1 MENMKIY
8 EAVRKVPDSA
18 KKNISA
24 GRLKGMT
31 DINPMWRIKALT
43 EQFGPCGIGWKV
55 EVSRTWQDQGADGVV
70 TVYVQ
75 LLLYVKFNDAWS
87 APIPGIG
94 GSSLVAKESKGLYT
108 SDECYKMAYTDA
120 LSVCCKML
128 GFGADV
134 YWAADRTKY
143 QQVQPQDAKKEHA
156 RQQAAEKISPDQ
168 VAVLKDNAQNERVKK
183 ALAYYKVSR
192 IEDLTRHQADQI
204 FMKLGLLDE
213 NRIQKS

>member
-55 EVSRTWQDQGADGVV
+55 EVSRTWQDLGADGVV

-75 LLLYVKFNDAWS
+75 LLLYVKYNDEWS

-143 QQVQPQDAKKEHA
+143 QQVQPQDPQKEQA

-168 VAVLKDNAQNERVKK
+168 VAIL
-183 ALAYYKVSR
+183 
-192 IEDLTRHQADQI
+192 
-204 FMKLGLLDE
+204 
-213 NRIQKS
+213 

>member
-18 KKNISA
+18 KKNIRG

-43 EQFGPCGIGWKV
+43 EQFGPCGIGWKL
-55 EVSRTWQDQGADGVV
+55 EVSRTWQDLGADG
-70 TVYVQ
+70 
-75 LLLYVKFNDAWS
+75 
-87 APIPGIG
+87 
-94 GSSLVAKESKGLYT
+94 
-108 SDECYKMAYTDA
+108 
-120 LSVCCKML
+120 VCCKML
-128 GFGADV
+128 GFGAYG

-143 QQVQPQDAKKEHA
+143 QQVQPQDTKKEQA

-192 IEDLTRHQADQI
+192 IEDLTRQQADKI
-204 FMKLGLLDE
+204 FMKLGL
-213 NRIQKS
+213 

>member
-55 EVSRTWQDQGADGVV
+55 EVSRTWQGLGADGVV

-75 LLLYVKFNDAWS
+75 LLLYVKYNDEWS

-143 QQVQPQDAKKEHA
+143 QQVQPQDAKNEQA

-183 ALAYYKVSR
+183 ALAYYKASR

-204 FMKLGLLDE
+204 FMKLGL
-213 NRIQKS
+213 

>member
-18 KKNISA
+18 KKNIRG

-43 EQFGPCGIGWKV
+43 EQFGPCGIGWKL
-55 EVSRTWQDQGADGVV
+55 EVSRTWQDLGADGVV

-75 LLLYVKFNDAWS
+75 LLLYVKYNDEWS

-94 GSSLVAKESKGLYT
+94 GSSLVAKEGSGLYT

-143 QQVQPQDAKKEHA
+143 QQVQPQDTKKEQA

-183 ALAYYKVSR
+183 A
-192 IEDLTRHQADQI
+192 
-204 FMKLGLLDE
+204 
-213 NRIQKS
+213 

>member
-18 KKNISA
+18 KKNIGG

-55 EVSRTWQDQGADGVV
+55 EVSRTWQDLGADGVV

-75 LLLYVKFNDAWS
+75 LLLYVKYNDAWS

-94 GSSLVAKESKGLYT
+94 GSSLVAKEGSGLYT

-143 QQVQPQDAKKEHA
+143 QQVQPHDPQKEQA

-168 VAVLKDNAQNERVKK
+168 VAVLKDNAQNERVKN
-183 ALAYYKVSR
+183 ALAYYKASR

-204 FMKLGLLDE
+204 FMKLGL
-213 NRIQKS
+213 

>member
-55 EVSRTWQDQGADGVV
+55 EVSRTWQDVGADGVV

-75 LLLYVKFNDAWS
+75 LLLYVKYNDEWS

-94 GSSLVAKESKGLYT
+94 GSSLVAKERNGLYT

-143 QQVQPQDAKKEHA
+143 QQVQPQDTKKEQA

-192 IEDLTRHQADQI
+192 IEDLTRQQADKI
-204 FMKLGLLDE
+204 FMKLGL
-213 NRIQKS
+213 

>member
-55 EVSRTWQDQGADGVV
+55 EVSRTWQDLGADGVV

-75 LLLYVKFNDAWS
+75 LLLYVKYNDEWS

-94 GSSLVAKESKGLYT
+94 GSSLVAK
-108 SDECYKMAYTDA
+108 
-120 LSVCCKML
+120 
-128 GFGADV
+128 
-134 YWAADRTKY
+134 
-143 QQVQPQDAKKEHA
+143 
-156 RQQAAEKISPDQ
+156 
-168 VAVLKDNAQNERVKK
+168 
-183 ALAYYKVSR
+183 
-192 IEDLTRHQADQI
+192 
-204 FMKLGLLDE
+204 
-213 NRIQKS
+213 